1 MKIAIAGIAAP
12 IGKPAL
18 TPDMAV
24 KSALQVSGS
33 TDCVLLGDIGATNAR
48 LALLTGSALGPVT
61 SFQVARF
68 ARFADVVDLFLRDH
82 CGQCHPKRA
91 LFAIAAPVEGERS
104 ALTNSQWVIDA
115 SELQSAFNVPSQ
127 LLNDFEAVAHSLA
140 LLEPSDSTKIGG
152 GALNKTL
159 PMAVLGPGTGLGVA
173 CSVPRSGK
181 PVVIQ
186 SEGGHAT
193 LAGTCDREDDI
204 INRLRQRFGHAS
216 AERALSGPGLE
227 NIYRAIGALD
237 TVETPLQNAT
247 EITRSALR
255 GERNTAVEALD
266 TFCALLGSFAGSV
279 ALTFGARGGV
289 YIAGGIPPR
298 IVDFMR
304 RSQFRDRFE
313 AKGRFREY
321 LKTIPVHVITHP
333 AAAFIGLRSL
343 LSDN

>member
-12 IGKPAL
+12 IAKPAL
-18 TPDMAV
+18 APDMMV
-24 KSALQVSGS
+24 KSAPRVSAFAE
-33 TDCVLLGDIGATNAR
+33 CFLLGDIGATNAR

-61 SFQVARF
+61 SFEVARF
-68 ARFADVVDLFLRDH
+68 ARFADVIDLFLRDH
-82 CGQCHPKRA
+82 CSQCHPKRA
-91 LFAIAAPVEGERS
+91 LFAIAAPVDGQWS
-104 ALTNSQWVIDA
+104 ALTNCQWVIDTA
-115 SELQSAFNVPSQ
+115 ELQTAFNIQSQ
-127 LLNDFEAVAHSLA
+127 LLNDFEAVAHSLP
-140 LLEPSDSTKIGG
+140 LLGSSDLAKIGG
-152 GALNKTL
+152 GALNRTS

-173 CSVPRSGK
+173 CFVPRSGQ

-204 INRLRQRFGHAS
+204 INHLRQRFGHAS
-216 AERALSGPGLE
+216 AERAVSGPGLE
-227 NIYRAIGALD
+227 NIYQAIGALD
-237 TVETPLQNAT
+237 TVETPLRNAT

-255 GERNTAVEALD
+255 GECNTAVQALN
-266 TFCALLGSFAGSV
+266 TFCALLGSFAGSA

-304 RSQFRDRFE
+304 RSQFRARFE

-321 LKTIPVHVITHP
+321 LEAIPVHVITHP
-333 AAAFIGLRSL
+333 AAAFIGLMSI